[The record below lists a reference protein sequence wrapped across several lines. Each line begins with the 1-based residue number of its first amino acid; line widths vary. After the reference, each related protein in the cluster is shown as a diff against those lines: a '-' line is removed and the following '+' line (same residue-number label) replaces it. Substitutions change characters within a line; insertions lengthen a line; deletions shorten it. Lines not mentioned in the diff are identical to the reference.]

1 MDRKTDRPTDGSIE
15 KRTDGQREGQTDG
28 TRDGRT
34 DSRQMKTMSL
44 KVSLWSRLAVAYVN
58 KNLKPK

>member
-1 MDRKTDRPTDGSIE
+1 MDRKTERPTDGSIE

-34 DSRQMKTMSL
+34 DSRQLKTMSL
-44 KVSLWSRLAVAYVN
+44 KVSLWSCLTVAYVN
-58 KNLKPK
+58 KN